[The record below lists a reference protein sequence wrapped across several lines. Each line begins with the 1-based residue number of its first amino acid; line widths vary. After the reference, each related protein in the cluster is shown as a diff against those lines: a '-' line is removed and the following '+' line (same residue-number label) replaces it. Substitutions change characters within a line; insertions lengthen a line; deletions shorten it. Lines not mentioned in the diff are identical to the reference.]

1 MEVSVQ
7 NQKIIILLGLFIICV
22 SVFAVCASDHIPGKG
37 LAPEAPTDLV
47 GGAYSSSVII
57 LNWMDNSDN
66 ELGFYIYRAD
76 SNWVRVGNVAE
87 DVTEW
92 ADYGLDDS
100 TLYRYYVEAIG
111 QSQNSEKSNVI
122 SVYTRA
128 IGNPPDIPH
137 NPLPFNGID
146 TTVAELQLS
155 WECSDPDSDFLTYDL
170 YYGPA
175 SPPILR
181 SADLTV
187 PTYLIQHVQPD
198 TVLYWQVVAKD
209 GYHHEVAGPIWY
221 FRNSNQ

>member
-1 MEVSVQ
+1 MRKNRALV
-7 NQKIIILLGLFIICV
+7 IIL
-22 SVFAVCASDHIPGKG
+22 FAIASLSIFQVCASDHIPGKG
-37 LAPEAPTDLV
+37 LTPEAPTDLV
-47 GGAYSSSVII
+47 GGAYSSSII
-57 LNWMDNSDN
+57 FLNWIDNSDN

-76 SNWVRVGNVAE
+76 SNWVRVGNVTE

-92 ADYGLDDS
+92 ADTGLDDS

-111 QSQNSEKSNVI
+111 QNQNSEKSNVI

-128 IGNPPDIPH
+128 IGNAPNAPT

-175 SPPILR
+175 SPPVLR
-181 SADLTV
+181 TAGLTV
-187 PTYLIQHVQPD
+187 PTYLIAHVQPD

-209 GYHHEVAGPIWY
+209 GYKHEVAGPIWY
-221 FRNSNQ
+221 FRNLSH